1 MSVTLSLLSKDERSD
16 KNEIINFFEL
26 ARVGKKKEL
35 DRYLENNPLD
45 VNKKEPS
52 NRYGNT
58 CLIFACLH
66 GHTDVANMIVER
78 GGDVELKNN
87 YGRTPLMIASENGNP
102 KLVQKLLHLGASTS
116 QTTKEGLTALWFA
129 CQWKKLEA
137 AEILIASGAVVVLT
151 VKGLNPLDLLN
162 EEGQNRLELAFKS
175 YKDKFWKP

>member
-1 MSVTLSLLSKDERSD
+1 MSVTLSLLSKEERSD
-16 KNEIINFFEL
+16 KSIKVNYFEL
-26 ARVGKKKEL
+26 ARDGKKKEL
-35 DRYLENNPLD
+35 DRYLEMNPSA
-45 VNKKEPS
+45 VNSKDPKD
-52 NRYGNT
+52 RYGNT
-58 CLIFACLH
+58 CLIFACLY
-66 GHTDVANMIVER
+66 GHTDVVNMIVQR

-102 KLVQKLLHLGASTS
+102 ALVQKLLHLGASTS

-129 CQWKKLEA
+129 CQWKKIEA

-162 EEGQNRLELAFKS
+162 LEEQKRLELSFKA